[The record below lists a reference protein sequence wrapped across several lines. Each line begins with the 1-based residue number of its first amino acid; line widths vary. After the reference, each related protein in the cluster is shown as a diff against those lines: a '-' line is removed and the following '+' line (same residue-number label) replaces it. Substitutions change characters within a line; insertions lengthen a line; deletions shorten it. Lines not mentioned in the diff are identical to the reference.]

1 MWLND
6 EVRPASFKT
15 LMLDWVL
22 WFPSALRNA
31 GPLDLPRP
39 QIGGETFTCLEGKSS
54 FQLQSENLS
63 CFSTIDQEN
72 HCLNGGLKKWVNA
85 LLGSLKGGGLHQC
98 SEQAVHR
105 VTWLAHAAW
114 CLCLLRLQWNSEVVP
129 FDSLISFPEFSGL
142 INHFASS
149 PLSCTWCFC

>member
-6 EVRPASFKT
+6 EVRPTSFKT

-63 CFSTIDQEN
+63 CFSTIGQEN
-72 HCLNGGLKKWVNA
+72 HCLNGGLKK
-85 LLGSLKGGGLHQC
+85 
-98 SEQAVHR
+98 
-105 VTWLAHAAW
+105 
-114 CLCLLRLQWNSEVVP
+114 
-129 FDSLISFPEFSGL
+129 
-142 INHFASS
+142 
-149 PLSCTWCFC
+149 